1 MARRNTANQEMI
13 REFAELKKK
22 GITDFICTTIN
33 DITGKH
39 LKPVM
44 KHTAQ
49 GVSSYANQMW
59 SRYGDAVTV
68 EVGYFD
74 QEFNWKTYCTYH
86 A

>member
-44 KHTAQ
+44 KHTAH
-49 GVSSYANQMW
+49 
-59 SRYGDAVTV
+59 
-68 EVGYFD
+68 
-74 QEFNWKTYCTYH
+74 WKTYCTYH